1 MVTNLTVSDVT
12 WDSFNVHWTPED
24 GEFESFVIEVTNLEG
39 GPESEN
45 LTLSADALN
54 LGISGLSPNTLY
66 RIGLYGLH
74 QGSFQEPVYTEVTTV
89 SEPVVG
95 NLYVSNLT
103 SESFSISWNGTEGEF
118 DGYVLEIIDSDWL
131 KEPKEYNISQNAMS
145 YDITGLKPSTDYIA
159 YLTGIVKGSRTHAVS
174 IIASTGISIL
184 FVLFIS
190 KARTSTLSLCS
201 ISKFAM
207 LF

>member
-1 MVTNLTVSDVT
+1 M
-12 WDSFNVHWTPED
+12 
-24 GEFESFVIEVTNLEG
+24 
-39 GPESEN
+39 SE
-45 LTLSADALN
+45 LA
-54 LGISGLSPNTLY
+54 
-66 RIGLYGLH
+66 
-74 QGSFQEPVYTEVTTV
+74 
-89 SEPVVG
+89 VV
-95 NLYVSNLT
+95 NLYISYLT
-103 SESFSISWNGTEGEF
+103 AETFSISWNGTEGEF

>member
-74 QGSFQEPVYTEVTTV
+74 QGSFQEPVYTEVTTGTYEWRCPPRFCPYPSLSYFFFTV
-89 SEPVVG
+89 PFEQFLSIPVG
-95 NLYVSNLT
+95 ICGEQLT
-103 SESFSISWNGTEGEF
+103 HKPACFHSHSSIH
-118 DGYVLEIIDSDWL
+118 
-131 KEPKEYNISQNAMS
+131 
-145 YDITGLKPSTDYIA
+145 STA
-159 YLTGIVKGSRTHAVS
+159 R
-174 IIASTGISIL
+174 
-184 FVLFIS
+184 S
-190 KARTSTLSLCS
+190 KQDH
-201 ISKFAM
+201 
-207 LF
+207 